1 LEVELDKGEAEALV
15 QGQEK
20 RAKYFVGD
28 ERRAREISKGT
39 AWPPW
44 GQSDCW
50 RDSTSRDKPP
60 TRRLWFVGY
69 VANWSFASQNRSSR
83 RPLRWRP
90 SRF

>member
-39 AWPPW
+39 A
-44 GQSDCW
+44 
-50 RDSTSRDKPP
+50 
-60 TRRLWFVGY
+60 
-69 VANWSFASQNRSSR
+69 
-83 RPLRWRP
+83 
-90 SRF
+90 